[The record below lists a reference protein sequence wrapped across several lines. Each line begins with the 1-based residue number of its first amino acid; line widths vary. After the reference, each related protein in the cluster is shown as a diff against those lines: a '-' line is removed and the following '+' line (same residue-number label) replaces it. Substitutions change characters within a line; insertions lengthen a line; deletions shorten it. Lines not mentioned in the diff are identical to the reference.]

1 MAPGRGVKTQA
12 EGPAEYFAFQVV
24 GAGLSKVPLAKVVDR
39 STNEE
44 VVRAFNYL
52 GYFVLIGWAIYPL
65 GYMTLPFNLFES
77 LHLNRNLVY
86 NFGDVINKVGFGLVV
101 YTMARKAQK
110 VQKQQVKATRSFVTA

>member
-1 MAPGRGVKTQA
+1 MAIIWGAVSTLGYLA
-12 EGPAEYFAFQVV
+12 VV
-24 GAGLSKVPLAKVVDR
+24 YEVWFGPLAKVVDR
-39 STNEE
+39 STSQE

-52 GYFVLIGWAIYPL
+52 GYFILIGWAIYPL

-101 YTMARKAQK
+101 YTMARKAQMVEK
-110 VQKQQVKATRSFVTA
+110 KRKKAKVKANTRSFVNA